1 MDNTFCKAIV
11 NGNNGYK
18 NNKRA
23 CCNYARKG
31 FVSCYSHRKIET
43 PEYDAEIVKDF
54 VKTAINK
61 VIYDNN
67 MDYIRKNGW
76 DAYCLAQK
84 NGLI

>member
-1 MDNTFCKAIV
+1 MNKEFCKAIV

-31 FVSCYSHRKIET
+31 TTSCYSHRKIET
-43 PEYDAEIVKDF
+43 PEYEAEMVKDF

-67 MDYIRKNGW
+67 MDYIRTHGW
-76 DAYCLAQK
+76 DAYCLAHEK
-84 NGLI
+84 GLI